1 MLPALVLWVKLT
13 HVEGTQYDD
22 IAASPTETVAQFKRR
37 WLAKA
42 KLDYDPSLVT
52 LRLVKCGPDKLTKVP
67 AERDAAEA
75 AAATLYPED
84 TLVEAGVAD
93 GSWLVAV
100 TVSPG
105 ECGQLTC
112 FPRRAAHAPDSAA
125 TQSTVSSRAPRAAQ
139 SGA

>member
-1 MLPALVLWVKLT
+1 MGGRYAD
-13 HVEGTQYDD
+13 VEGVDPAQSVSKFT
-22 IAASPTETVAQFKRR
+22 ARWVAE
-37 WLAKA
+37 L
-42 KLDYDPSLVT
+42 KLDCHHADLSL
-52 LRLVKCGPDKLTKVP
+52 LLVPCTGEEEPTH
-67 AERDAAEA
+67 EQEA
-75 AAATLYPED
+75 AATVLPPRKTLAQ
-84 TLVEAGVAD
+84 AGVVD

-125 TQSTVSSRAPRAAQ
+125 TQSTVTSRAPRAAQ